1 MLKFLN
7 TCAEVEEAVGGVY
20 RLLAEK
26 RIGDEALQR
35 FWTKM
40 AEDEANHA
48 MQIRFVMRLP
58 GVHTFKEQSFPLEK
72 VAQMLTKAQGLQ
84 QKLQN
89 SQISEPQALSLALAL
104 EEDFLAV
111 HIDSAVAFKDETI
124 RNMMNSLGSA
134 DKNHV
139 ENLQRVCRD
148 RGL

>member
-7 TCAEVEEAVGGVY
+7 TCAEVEEMVGGVY
-20 RLLAEK
+20 TLLAENM
-26 RIGDEALQR
+26 IGDEALQR

-40 AEDEANHA
+40 AEDEASHA
-48 MQIRFVMRLP
+48 MQIRFAMRLP
-58 GVHTFKEQSFPLEK
+58 VDHTFKEESFPLEK
-72 VAQMLTKAQGLQ
+72 VAQMLTTAQEIQ

-124 RNMMNSLGSA
+124 REMLNSLGSA

-139 ENLQRVCRD
+139 ENLQRVCRE